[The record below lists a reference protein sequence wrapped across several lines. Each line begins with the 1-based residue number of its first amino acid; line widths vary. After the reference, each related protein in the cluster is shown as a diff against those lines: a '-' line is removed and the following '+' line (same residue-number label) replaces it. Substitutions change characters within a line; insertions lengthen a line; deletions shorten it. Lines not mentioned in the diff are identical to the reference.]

1 MAYVKHQNL
10 PNISVIRRDIN
21 ESTIAEFKLNLT
33 YESWAN
39 VFNNDKDVH
48 AMFSGFLNTYL
59 IIFNHSFP
67 HKKYFLNHKNK
78 TWLTT
83 GIKISCARKKELYK
97 LSRNTDNSE
106 LMRYYKKYCK
116 ILSEVIK
123 TAKKEAL

>member
-1 MAYVKHQNL
+1 VDFPTRITNISATAIDNFFINKNRNETFSINSLSNGLSDHDAQLLILNNVKHQNL
-10 PNISVIRRDIN
+10 PNISLIRRDIN
-21 ESTIAEFKLNLT
+21 EWTIAEFKLNLT

-39 VFNNDKDVH
+39 VFNNDKDVN

-83 GIKISCARKKELYK
+83 
-97 LSRNTDNSE
+97 
-106 LMRYYKKYCK
+106 
-116 ILSEVIK
+116 
-123 TAKKEAL
+123 